1 MACLFLWRIMTVY
14 VELIFLSNLC
24 IDAFIF
30 CLVNTVLK
38 LKNNISRI
46 IWASFIGGICS
57 SIYPFIGIFRIFMK
71 ILLALILPLIFRKPT
86 TFKDYL
92 ITLSSFLCVSFLLAG
107 CVLMLN
113 GFSINNLTF
122 NPIIY
127 GIFPIL
133 FCSSGFIITL
143 LAGNIIHKLMPQRL
157 KNGNLYKATI
167 QNENA
172 KVSCVAY
179 YDSGNR
185 VFDNNGGWVIFVN
198 DDIYKK
204 LMPASESCIIISTIN
219 GKSVVK
225 TTKASIK
232 IYLGEFENKIYK
244 VSIALGNMLNINQKI
259 LLHAEMLGG

>member
-1 MACLFLWRIMTVY
+1 MTVY
-14 VELIFLSNLC
+14 VELIFLSNMC

-38 LKNNISRI
+38 VKSDITRLLF
-46 IWASFIGGICS
+46 ASVIGGFCS
-57 SIYPFIGIFRIFMK
+57 AIYPFIGVFRIIMK
-71 ILLALILPLIFRKPT
+71 IFLALVLPAIFRKIY

-92 ITLSSFLCVSFLLAG
+92 ITLSSFLCISFILAG

-113 GFSINNLTF
+113 GFSTKNLSF

-133 FCSSGFIITL
+133 FCLSGFIITIL
-143 LAGNIIHKLMPQRL
+143 LGNIIFKLLPQRL
-157 KNGNLYKATI
+157 KNGNLYRVSIA
-167 QNENA
+167 NENG
-172 KVSCVAY
+172 KINSVAY

-185 VFDNNGGWVIFVN
+185 VFTDNGQWVVFVN
-198 DDIYKK
+198 SDIYNK
-204 LMPASESCIIISTIN
+204 LMPAKEKSIIIATIN
-219 GKSVVK
+219 GKSIVK
-225 TTKASIK
+225 TTSATIK

-244 VSIALGNMLNINQKI
+244 VHIGLGDMLSINQKI